1 MTEEAAPAMIVVA
14 LLAWAFVACEA
25 DPPPLTPV
33 GALPT
38 IQTVEPAPPVP
49 EPVCRAPS
57 LDAVG
62 ELDVREEAALSPCR
76 NHDTGPGRLAKRC
89 GLDGPEPE
97 IPLTPL
103 EESVLPFDRATRE
116 HLLAVAARG
125 RELGR
130 NPHAFGLVGDSMT
143 VSGAFMR
150 PYGGEDPIVVA
161 PELEPSLW
169 SETAGGSI
177 FAWYR
182 GHHIERFSGRWRD
195 SFTATRAAK
204 VGARTLWAVQGGA
217 LSPVAN
223 MVERLSPAIAVV
235 LFGGNDASYRVL
247 PFEQL
252 AEQFEQDLLRV
263 IDQLEERGV
272 IVVLNTI
279 ARHGDS
285 PGFRNCGGERE
296 MSDWRLAVQ
305 TNLLSA
311 TVAALA
317 CERHLPLIDVRH
329 AMDTAVNLGLGSD
342 GVHPSYY
349 APGAGM
355 LDARALRCGYNVRN
369 FVTMKMLADIV
380 DLVFGE
386 EDR

>member
-1 MTEEAAPAMIVVA
+1 MSRRFATTGAGLTMTWM
-14 LLAWAFVACEA
+14 LLACEA

-38 IQTVEPAPPVP
+38 IESTALEAPVAT
-49 EPVCRAPS
+49 EPVCHAPS
-57 LDAVG
+57 LDATG
-62 ELDVREEAALSPCR
+62 ELDAREEAALEPCR
-76 NHDTGPGRLAKRC
+76 NPDTGPGRLAKRC
-89 GLDGPEPE
+89 GLDGPEPD
-97 IPLTPL
+97 IPLDAL
-103 EESVLPFDRATRE
+103 EEAVIPFDRATRE
-116 HLLAVAARG
+116 HLRAVAARG

-150 PYGGEDPIVVA
+150 PYGTDEAIVVA

-169 SETAGGSI
+169 SETTGGSI
-177 FAWYR
+177 FDWYR
-182 GHHIERFSGRWRD
+182 GYQIERFGGRWRD
-195 SFTATRAAK
+195 SFTATRAAR
-204 VGARTLWAVQGGA
+204 VGARTPWAVEGGA
-217 LSPVAN
+217 MSPLAN
-223 MVERLSPAIAVV
+223 MVERISPAVAIV
-235 LFGGNDASYRVL
+235 LFGGNDAAYRVL
-247 PFEQL
+247 PFDQL
-252 AEQFEQDLLRV
+252 ADRFQNDLERV

-285 PGFRNCGGERE
+285 PGFRNCGASRE

-311 TVAALA
+311 RVADLA

-329 AMDTAVNLGLGSD
+329 AMDTAINLGLGSD
-342 GVHPSYY
+342 GVHPSYF
-349 APGAGM
+349 ARGAGV

-369 FVTMKMLADIV
+369 FVTMKMLAEIV
-380 DLVFGE
+380 DLVFSK

>member
-1 MTEEAAPAMIVVA
+1 MRPRAAGLVVA
-14 LLAWAFVACEA
+14 LLIRFLAACEA

-38 IQTVEPAPPVP
+38 IETVEPEAPAP
-49 EPVCRAPS
+49 EPACRAPS
-57 LDAVG
+57 LDAAG
-62 ELDVREEAALSPCR
+62 ALDARDEAALSPCR
-76 NHDTGPGRLAKRC
+76 DPGTGPGRLAKRC
-89 GLDGPEPE
+89 GLDDPAPE
-97 IPLTPL
+97 IPLALL
-103 EESVLPFDRATRE
+103 EESVLAFDRATRD
-116 HLLAVAARG
+116 HLRVVAARG
-125 RELGR
+125 RDLGR

-150 PYGGEDPIVVA
+150 PYGGDDPIVVA

-169 SETAGGSI
+169 SESAGGSI
-177 FAWYR
+177 FDWYR
-182 GHHIERFSGRWRD
+182 GQPIEKVSGRWRD

-204 VGARTLWAVQGGA
+204 VGARTVWAVEGGA

-223 MVERLSPAIAVV
+223 MVERISPAIAIV

-252 AEQFEQDLLRV
+252 ARQFESDLVRV

-285 PGFRNCGGERE
+285 PGFRDCGSDRE

-311 TVAALA
+311 RVASLA

-342 GVHPSYY
+342 GVHPSYF
-349 APGAGM
+349 ARGAGV
-355 LDARALRCGYNVRN
+355 LDARGLRCGYNVRN
-369 FVTMKMLADIV
+369 YVTMKMLAEIV